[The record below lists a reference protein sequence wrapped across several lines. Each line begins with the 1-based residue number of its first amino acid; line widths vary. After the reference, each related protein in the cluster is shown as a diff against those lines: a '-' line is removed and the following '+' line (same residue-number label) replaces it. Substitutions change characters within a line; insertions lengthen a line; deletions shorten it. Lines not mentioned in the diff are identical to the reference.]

1 MPYREYNE
9 DDYEQEWEN
18 VVISKKETKVTN
30 KEISN
35 QVISDKEIVESII
48 KRRTSLQL
56 SQLQLNQKCKFTYKY
71 TIRDIESGKSKATL
85 LELRKINLI
94 LDK

>member
-9 DDYEQEWEN
+9 EDYEQEWDN
-18 VVISKKETKVTN
+18 VVISKKETTVTN
-30 KEISN
+30 QEISN
-35 QVISDKEIVESII
+35 KVISDKDIVESII
-48 KRRTSLQL
+48 KRRTALQL

-71 TIRDIESGKSKATL
+71 TIRDIENGKNKPTL
-85 LELRKINLI
+85 LELRKINLS

>member
-9 DDYEQEWEN
+9 EDYEQEWEPVKLSN
-18 VVISKKETKVTN
+18 KTEKVTN
-30 KEISN
+30 QK
-35 QVISDKEIVESII
+35 VLTDKEIVTSII
-48 KRRTSLQL
+48 KRRTDLQL

-71 TIRDIESGKSKATL
+71 TIRDIESGKTKATL
-85 LELRKINLI
+85 SELRQINLI